1 MELKD
6 VLRKLRL
13 HYRYSQREL
22 AGYLGIDR
30 STYAYYESGKTKP
43 PLNTLLVLSD
53 LYKVSLDFLV
63 GREWNVLGSET
74 EKEEQNGE

>member
-30 STYAYYESGKTKP
+30 STYAYYESGKTTP
-43 PLNTLLVLSD
+43 PLNTLLELSD

-63 GREWNVLGSET
+63 GREWNVLGSDT

>member
-22 AGYLGIDR
+22 AEYLGIDR
-30 STYAYYESGKTKP
+30 STYTYYESGKTTP
-43 PLNTLLVLSD
+43 PLNTLLELSG

-63 GREWNVLGSET
+63 GREWNVLGSDT
-74 EKEEQNGE
+74 EKEEQVGE

>member
-1 MELKD
+1 MELKE

-13 HYRYSQREL
+13 PYRYSQREL

-43 PLNTLLVLSD
+43 PLNTLLELSD

-63 GREWNVLGSET
+63 GREWNVLGSDT
-74 EKEEQNGE
+74 EKEEQDGE

>member
-43 PLNTLLVLSD
+43 PLNTLLELSD

-63 GREWNVLGSET
+63 GREWNVLGSDT
-74 EKEEQNGE
+74 EKEEQDCE

>member
-63 GREWNVLGSET
+63 GREWNVLGSDT